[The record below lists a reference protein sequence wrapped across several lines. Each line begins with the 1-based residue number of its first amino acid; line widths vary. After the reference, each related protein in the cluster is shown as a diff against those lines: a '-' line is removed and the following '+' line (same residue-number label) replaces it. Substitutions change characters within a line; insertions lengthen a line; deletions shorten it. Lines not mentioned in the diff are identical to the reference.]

1 MDTLVWT
8 IAHGGRSAQVGEDGA
23 VSGDAELVALLEAR
37 LREPITVYRTG
48 TVQSR
53 GRHPASPIELQ
64 PGDRRYVVARIR
76 TLCEGSSEFEVVG
89 CDWR

>member
-8 IAHGGRSAQVGEDGA
+8 IAHGERSAQVGEDGA
-23 VSGDAELVALLEAR
+23 MSGDAELVALLDAK
-37 LREPITVYRTG
+37 LREPVIVYRTG
-48 TVQSR
+48 TVHSR
-53 GRHPASPIELQ
+53 GGEPPAPIELQ

-76 TLCEGSSEFEVVG
+76 TLCEGDSEFELVG

>member
-8 IAHGGRSAQVGEDGA
+8 IAHGEHSAQVDEDGA
-23 VSGDAELVALLEAR
+23 MSGDAELVALLEAR

-53 GRHPASPIELQ
+53 GDAPATSIELQ

-76 TLCEGSSEFEVVG
+76 TLCEGDSEFDVVG